1 MEQINRILRQL
12 VALPIIMYQLFIR
25 PVMKPSC
32 RFYPS
37 CSQYA
42 LTAIRSYGVLKGIK
56 LACCRLM
63 RCHPWCDG
71 GYDPVL
77 PNEEKH

>member
-1 MEQINRILRQL
+1 
-12 VALPIIMYQLFIR
+12 
-25 PVMKPSC
+25 MKPSC

-42 LTAIRSYGVLKGIK
+42 LTAIRCFGVVKGIK

>member
-42 LTAIRSYGVLKGIK
+42 LTAIRSYGVVKGIK

>member
-42 LTAIRSYGVLKGIK
+42 LTAIRRFGVLKGMK